1 LLHQAVQFELSQSLA
16 ALWKEREF
24 PNSKRVVRSNAAGQF
39 RVSSPHR
46 LPNLDEVVVGEEKWM
61 LDDKI
66 QQLSGIHT
74 TDLADNV
81 FLIAHT
87 KMHRRSPQ
95 E

>member
-1 LLHQAVQFELSQSLA
+1 
-16 ALWKEREF
+16 
-24 PNSKRVVRSNAAGQF
+24 VRSNAAGQF

>member
-1 LLHQAVQFELSQSLA
+1 
-16 ALWKEREF
+16 
-24 PNSKRVVRSNAAGQF
+24 VRSNAAGEF

-46 LPNLDEVVVGEEKWM
+46 LPNLGEVVVGEEKWM

-74 TDLADNV
+74 ADLVDNV
-81 FLIAHT
+81 FLRAYA